1 MFTLRRPRAGS
12 GPAKDGDRAT
22 PEEWEI
28 GGAKT
33 ILDRARD
40 YVRNILET
48 HFPDHISPQLNARIR
63 DRLDIRLPRE
73 RMRPGPRCK

>member
-1 MFTLRRPRAGS
+1 MM
-12 GPAKDGDRAT
+12 AT
-22 PEEWEI
+22 ARCPWTWEI

-48 HFPDHISPQLNARIR
+48 HFPDHISPQLDARIR

-73 RMRPGPRCK
+73 KMRPGPRRK